1 MVGCLQYPNP
11 ISYYTIRYYIEY
23 GQYGRY
29 YTIHVQY
36 IYIYICIC
44 IYVIFQ
50 YQKMVPM
57 YMTCHILYHIVSLLY
72 VCVKSA
78 CPGLLKPWPHVAAA
92 RHRGC
97 QQSLRTAMHL
107 PWVFWEQRV
116 QWCQHWVEDGQTGPI
131 KLKTSKQLKKKTTF
145 VWVLNLNP

>member
-1 MVGCLQYPNP
+1 MVNMVDIIQFMFN
-11 ISYYTIRYYIEY
+11 
-23 GQYGRY
+23 
-29 YTIHVQY
+29 
-36 IYIYICIC
+36 IYIYMYIC

-72 VCVKSA
+72 LCVKSA

-92 RHRGC
+92 RHWGC

-131 KLKTSKQLKKKTTF
+131 KLKTSKQLKNKNKQNYLCMSAEFKPVASSEDWTPRDSMGHF
-145 VWVLNLNP
+145 